1 MKKIIA
7 WFASNGVAAN
17 LVMWVIVAGGIT
29 TLFGIKQEVFPEF
42 ASGIVTV
49 RVPYP
54 GAAPEE
60 VEEGV
65 VVRIEEKIQDLDG
78 IKKINSTAAENMATV
93 MVESIEGANVQK
105 LTNDVKSRVD
115 SIDTF
120 PDETEKP
127 IVEEAII
134 RNQVL
139 EVAISGNADERTLKL
154 LGERVRDDLSALPD
168 ITQVELVSVRPY
180 EVSIEVSEEALRR
193 WGLTFNQVAQAV
205 RRTSL
210 DLPGGKVSTSGGEIL
225 LRTKGQAYLGMEF
238 ESLPLLTLRDGTRLE
253 IGDVATVIDGF
264 ADTDVWSRFDGQPA
278 VLVQVFRV
286 GQQGA
291 LEIAEVVQDYLQHAR
306 LEMPDGIE
314 LTVWQDRTQI
324 LRSRLNLLLKNGLA
338 GFALVVL
345 VLAMFLKLRLSGWV
359 SLGIPISFLG
369 AIALMPTLDVSVNLI
384 SLFAFIIV
392 LGIVVDDAIIVGEN
406 IYTHFQSGKEKL
418 QAAIDGTTEVLVP
431 VTFAVLTGV
440 AAFAPLLSVTGN
452 IGKIMRV
459 IPLIVIPTLLFSLIE
474 SLLILPN
481 HLSHLKHDGPVDS
494 KTGMSGIWARFQRQV
509 SRGLTFVIERS
520 YRPSLELAVKWR
532 YLTVALMTAL
542 LMVTFS
548 MVAGGWLRFNFMPKV
563 EADNAA
569 SFLTLPQGTPAERT
583 AEALAQIEA
592 AALELRTELENE
604 FGNEPIRHVM
614 TTIGAQPFRTAAG
627 PAAMNVTADSSASN
641 IGEVNLE
648 LAPAEDR
655 SVNSTEIAKRWRDKV
670 GSIPDAVELTFSS
683 SLFSSGEAINF
694 EISGPDVDRLREF
707 ATLLRTEL
715 ATYPATQDITDSFR
729 AGKRELRL
737 TVKPEAEAAGLTQAD
752 LARQVR
758 QAFYGEEAQ
767 RIQRGR
773 DEVKVM
779 VRFPEEHRRS
789 LGDLEDLRLRTPGG
803 GQIPFPTAADYKFTR
818 GPASIKRTDRNRV
831 VNVTSDVD
839 SQRGNANEIIA
850 DLQAN
855 VMPALLADFPEVRY
869 TLAGEQE
876 EQRETMAGLARGFAL
891 AMLAIYALLAIPFKS
906 YLQPLIIMSA
916 IPFGLIGAIWGHL
929 VMGMDLAILSMF
941 GIVALTG
948 VVVNDSLVMVD
959 FINRSFRQG
968 VPLHD
973 SIRTAGVSRF
983 RPILLTSLTTFAGLT
998 PLLLEKSMQARFLIP
1013 MAISL
1018 AFGVLF
1024 ATFIT
1029 LILIPSLYA
1038 ILEDF
1043 RSAFARLMGRE
1054 VATPALEPP
1063 RIDASP

>member
-7 WFASNGVAAN
+7 WFADNGVTAN
-17 LVMWVIVAGGIT
+17 LLMWVIIAGGIT

-42 ASGIVTV
+42 SPGIIIV

-65 VVRIEEKIQDLDG
+65 VIRIEEKIQDLDG

-93 MVESIEGANVQK
+93 LVEAIEGANVQK
-105 LTNDVKSRVD
+105 LANEVKSRVD

-120 PDETEKP
+120 PDEAEKP
-127 IVEEAII
+127 VVEEAVI

-139 EVAISGNADERTLKL
+139 EVAISGDANERTLKR
-154 LGERVRDDLSALPD
+154 LGERVRDDLSALPE

-193 WGLTFNQVAQAV
+193 WGLTFNKVAQAV

-210 DLPGGKVSTSGGEIL
+210 DLPGGKVSTAGGEIL
-225 LRTKGQAYLGMEF
+225 LRTKGQAYIGYDF
-238 ESLPLLTLRDGTRLE
+238 EKLPLLTLADGTRLE
-253 IGDVATVIDGF
+253 IGDVATVVDGF
-264 ADTDVWSRFDGQPA
+264 ADTDLWSRFDGQAA

-291 LEIAEVVQDYLQHAR
+291 LEIAVVVQEYLERAR
-306 LEMPDGIE
+306 LEMPEGIE
-314 LTVWQDRTQI
+314 LTVWQDRTKI
-324 LRSRLNLLLKNGLA
+324 LKGRLDLLIKNGIA
-338 GFALVVL
+338 GFVLVVL
-345 VLAMFLKLRLSGWV
+345 VLALFLKLRLAGWV

-369 AIALMPTLDVSVNLI
+369 AIALMPTLDVSINLI
-384 SLFAFIIV
+384 SLFAFIVV

-406 IYTHFQSGKEKL
+406 IYTHFQRGEERL
-418 QAAIDGTTEVLVP
+418 QAAVEGTAEVITP
-431 VTFAVLTGV
+431 VVFAVLTGV
-440 AAFAPLLSVTGN
+440 AAFAPLLAVPGTM
-452 IGKIMRV
+452 GKIMRV
-459 IPLIVIPTLLFSLIE
+459 IPLIVIPTLLFSLTE

-481 HLSHLKHDGPVDS
+481 HLSHLRHEASPDS
-494 KTGMSGIWARFQRQV
+494 KKGIAGAWARFQRRMSQ
-509 SRGLTFVIERS
+509 GLTWVIERS
-520 YRPSLELAVKWR
+520 YRPTLELAVKWR
-532 YLTVALMTAL
+532 YLTVATMTAFL
-542 LMVTFS
+542 IVSFGL
-548 MVAGGWLRFNFMPKV
+548 VAGGWLKFNFMPKV
-563 EADNAA
+563 EADNAT

-592 AALELRTELENE
+592 AALELEGELARE
-604 FGNEPIRHVM
+604 FGGQPVRHVM
-614 TTIGAQPFRTAAG
+614 TTIGAQPFRSAAG
-627 PAAMNVTADSSASN
+627 PAALNVNIDSSASN

-648 LAPAEDR
+648 LAPAEER
-655 SVNSTEIAKRWRDKV
+655 AVNSTEIAKRWRDKV

-694 EISGPDVDRLREF
+694 EISGPDVGRLRQFATRLRE
-707 ATLLRTEL
+707 EL

-737 TVKPEAEAAGLTQAD
+737 TVMPEAEAAGLTQAD

-779 VRFPEEHRRS
+779 VRYPEDHRRS
-789 LGDLEDLRLRTPGG
+789 LGDLENLRLRTPGG
-803 GQIPFPTAADYKFTR
+803 GEIPFSTAAAFEYTR

-831 VNVTSDVD
+831 VNVTADVD
-839 SQRGNANEIIA
+839 HQRGNANEIIA
-850 DLQAN
+850 DLEAT
-855 VMPALLADFPEVRY
+855 VLPGLLVDFPEVRY

-876 EQRETMAGLARGFAL
+876 EQRETMMGLARGFAL
-891 AMLAIYALLAIPFKS
+891 ALLAIYALLAIPFKS
-906 YLQPLIIMSA
+906 YLQPLIVMSA

-929 VMGMDLAILSMF
+929 VMGMDLAILSLF

-959 FINRSFRQG
+959 FINRAFRRG
-968 VPLHD
+968 IPLAE
-973 SIRTAGVSRF
+973 SIRTAGAARF

-998 PLLLEKSMQARFLIP
+998 PLLLERSLQARFLIP

-1029 LILIPSLYA
+1029 LLLVPSLYA

-1043 RSAFARLMGRE
+1043 KGAFDRILGRQ
-1054 VATPALEPP
+1054 ASTPALEAHPADP
-1063 RIDASP
+1063 